1 MGSLYKA
8 ILGAPL
14 GAVKFGVWSTNMTPM
29 SRHTACRLVLLCL
42 MAVLA
47 VCLSLAGTIPEAL
60 SFAEG
65 KTCWQFRSRVFH
77 CWLVTMGD
85 KGAKQSLTPTCTATF
100 FTPSAGAS

>member
-1 MGSLYKA
+1 MASLYNA

-47 VCLSLAGTIPEAL
+47 VCLPLAGTIPEAL
-60 SFAEG
+60 SLAEG
-65 KTCWQFRSRVFH
+65 KTC
-77 CWLVTMGD
+77 
-85 KGAKQSLTPTCTATF
+85 
-100 FTPSAGAS
+100 